1 MSLKSIKFPYD
12 AISWFLYTIHSQN
25 IKEHSG
31 WASCFCWGRINRWR
45 ESNIK
50 FTDELTQD
58 WTGWD
63 VRFQMGEKIYEWQHY
78 AKSAGEKSSFSWP
91 KKWKINKGVQIKSFL
106 GRGLFPKR
114 IVLRIPKRANMI
126 CRVLRGWL
134 RSWGQAEA
142 TARAQSIRR
151 HSQWVTVKRVLQR
164 GFVNFNKDI
173 EMRPRSQCAA
183 FLVPHWVSIIEK
195 LENVIWEEKK
205 SEL

>member
-1 MSLKSIKFPYD
+1 MVSVHNAQPEYKRTFRLSY
-12 AISWFLYTIHSQN
+12 LLL
-25 IKEHSG
+25 
-31 WASCFCWGRINRWR
+31 WGGGGINRWR

-63 VRFQMGEKIYEWQHY
+63 IRFQMGEKIYEWQHN
-78 AKSAGEKSSFSWP
+78 AKSAGEKRSFSWP

-134 RSWGQAEA
+134 WSRGQVEA

-173 EMRPRSQCAA
+173 EMRPRFQCAA
-183 FLVPHWVSIIEK
+183 FWYCTGCQL
-195 LENVIWEEKK
+195 LRN
-205 SEL
+205 